1 LFKVAAIGINRM
13 TGLRFGWIC
22 KPSAKLLLF
31 FELTKEK
38 VKKVHSTI
46 NLRRKV
52 VSSLKIALIFC

>member
-1 LFKVAAIGINRM
+1 MFKVAAIGINRM
-13 TGLRFGWIC
+13 TGLRLIIR
-22 KPSAKLLLF
+22 KPSAKVLLF

-52 VSSLKIALIFC
+52 VSSLKITLIFC

>member
-1 LFKVAAIGINRM
+1 M
-13 TGLRFGWIC
+13 TGLRLMIR
-22 KPSAKLLLF
+22 KPSAKVLLF

-52 VSSLKIALIFC
+52 VSSLKITLIFC

>member
-1 LFKVAAIGINRM
+1 M

-52 VSSLKIALIFC
+52 VSSLKITLIFC